1 MEPGRILTHRLGN
14 GMSVV
19 LVPDERVPVSAASL
33 WYRVGSAHERPG
45 RGGFAHLF
53 EHMMFQGSANV
64 GKGQHFGLVQ
74 AAGGRTNA
82 YTGLDAT
89 VYNDTVPSHE
99 LELVLWLEADRMAT
113 LADALTQEK
122 LDNQRSVVQNER
134 RKRVDN
140 APYGTWEERAYRL
153 AFEPEHPYHHSA
165 WGSMAELA
173 AASLDE
179 VRDFFRTHYRPN
191 AAVLVLAGDLDPDR
205 AMELVER
212 HFGPIAP
219 IPAGA
224 DAAPSLGRTDAV
236 ATGGSRDEVRGEGP
250 VPRLYVA
257 VTVPPFG
264 APGYA
269 AADLVVDLLASGR
282 ASRLHARLVRESQVA
297 QSVEAWITE
306 LTLGASLVLVEVTG
320 RAGVAPQRIEAAV
333 DAELDRLALEPP
345 RDGELERV
353 RAFRQAR
360 RAKTWQK
367 AGERADRIGLYAC
380 LLGDPSLAFGE
391 RARDDDIGP
400 AEVLEVAHTWL
411 AARRRSYLWY
421 LP

>member
-1 MEPGRILTHRLGN
+1 MEPSRILTHRLDN

-19 LVPDERVPVSAASL
+19 LVPDDRIPVAAASL
-33 WYRVGSAHERPG
+33 WYRVGSAHEAAG

-64 GKGQHFGLVQ
+64 GKGQHFALVQ

-89 VYNDTVPSHE
+89 VYNDVVPSHE

-140 APYGTWEERAYRL
+140 APYGTWEERSYPL
-153 AFEPEHPYHHSA
+153 AFTPDHPYHHSA
-165 WGSMAELA
+165 WGSMEELA
-173 AASLDE
+173 SATLDE
-179 VRDFFRTHYRPN
+179 VRAFFRTHYLPN
-191 AAVLVLAGDLDPDR
+191 AAVLTLAGEIDPDR
-205 AMELVER
+205 AIELVER
-212 HFGPIAP
+212 YFEG
-219 IPAGA
+219 IPAGDDPPGPA
-224 DAAPSLGRTDAV
+224 GRADAV
-236 ATGGSRDEVRGEGP
+236 ARDGSRDEVRGAGP
-250 VPRLYVA
+250 LPRLYVA
-257 VTVPPFG
+257 VPVPAFG

-269 AADLVVDLLASGR
+269 AADLTVDLLGSGR
-282 ASRLHARLVRESQVA
+282 ASRLQARLVRETQVA

-306 LTLGASLVLVEVTG
+306 LTLGASLVLLEVSG
-320 RAGVAPQRIEAAV
+320 RPDVAPQRTEAAV

-345 RDGELERV
+345 SEEELERV
-353 RAFRQAR
+353 RVYRQTR
-360 RAKTWQK
+360 RAKAWQK

-391 RARDDDIGP
+391 RARDDGIDP
-400 AEVLEVAHTWL
+400 AEVVEVARTSL